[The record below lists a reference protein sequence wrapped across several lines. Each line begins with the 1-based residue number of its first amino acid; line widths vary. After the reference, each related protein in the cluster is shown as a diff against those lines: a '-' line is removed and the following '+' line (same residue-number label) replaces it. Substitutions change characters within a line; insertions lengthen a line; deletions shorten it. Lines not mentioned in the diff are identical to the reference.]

1 VCSISSAPIAPLKGL
16 VFFYFFTAM
25 NFHAFRKL
33 AVVSGVLAWA
43 HASMGAAGGQA
54 SGGLNS
60 LDRMRV
66 KELRALLSQRGVDCP
81 VCTPC
86 RITQELARARSLSLS
101 FSLSV

>member
-1 VCSISSAPIAPLKGL
+1 MRFL
-16 VFFYFFTAM
+16 
-25 NFHAFRKL
+25 AFRSHL
-33 AVVSGVLAWA
+33 FFGVLVCA
-43 HASMGAAGGQA
+43 HASGSMGTAGGQA

-86 RITQELARARSLSLS
+86 LITQELARARSLSLS
-101 FSLSV
+101 LSLSL